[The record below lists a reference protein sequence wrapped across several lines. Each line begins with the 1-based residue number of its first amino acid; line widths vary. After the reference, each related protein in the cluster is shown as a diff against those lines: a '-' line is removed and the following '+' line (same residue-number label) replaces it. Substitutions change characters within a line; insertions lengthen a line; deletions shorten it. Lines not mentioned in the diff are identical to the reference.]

1 MTSEKKETFSLV
13 IVFFGARRPE
23 PRPDM
28 PQPPA
33 PLGTVLMPSIGAFAE
48 DIIFLTPT
56 QT

>member
-28 PQPPA
+28 PQPPT